1 MSITAI
7 NVFVE
12 VDGKQCIALID
23 PTMADMFMGM
33 LGAYQR
39 GQPSAANLS
48 VLPDYATEH
57 LFATRQAILD
67 YVETKRAQ
75 AQKGQA

>member
-1 MSITAI
+1 MTITAI

-23 PTMADMFMGM
+23 PVMSDLFMGM

-39 GQPSAANLS
+39 GQPNGARLS
-48 VLPDYATEH
+48 TLPDSATKH
-57 LFATRQAILD
+57 LIATRKAIID
-67 YVETKRAQ
+67 HVERAK
-75 AQKGQA
+75 AQKDKT